1 MSRARRVASGLTA
14 GVALAGLSYL
24 AYAAITYGRYGRGA
38 RPTGGVR
45 ALRLGTFIPAPEV
58 VERHEIRVA
67 APAEITLTAAREI
80 DLYRSPVIRAI
91 FRARELVMRA
101 HDEGSRRPRAFV
113 DEVLALGWGILADV
127 LGREMIFGAVTQ
139 PWEGDVEFRPIP
151 PDQFADFAE
160 PGYAK
165 IVWTL
170 AADPLGPH
178 ASMFRT
184 ETRVATTDPVSRE
197 RFRRYWALTSPG
209 IVLIRR
215 ATLPLV
221 KADAERR
228 ARGDRSARP
237 AIH

>member
-1 MSRARRVASGLTA
+1 MSRARRVVGGLATGA
-14 GVALAGLSYL
+14 ALAGLSYV
-24 AYAAITYGRYGRGA
+24 AYAAVTYGRYGRGTL
-38 RPTGGVR
+38 PTGGVR
-45 ALRLGTFIPAPEV
+45 DLRLDTFIPMPEV
-58 VERHEIRVA
+58 VERHEVRVA
-67 APAEITLTAAREI
+67 APAEITLSAAREL
-80 DLYRSPVIRAI
+80 DLYRSPMIRAI
-91 FRARELVMRA
+91 FRARELVMRG
-101 HDEGSRRPRAFV
+101 DDDRSRRPRAFV
-113 DEVLALGWGILADV
+113 DEALALGWGILADV
-127 LGREMIFGAVTQ
+127 PGRELIFGAVTQ
-139 PWEGDVEFRPIP
+139 PWKGDVEFRAIP
-151 PDQFADFAE
+151 PERFAEFAE

-178 ASMFRT
+178 SSLFRT
-184 ETRVATTDPVSRE
+184 ETRVATTDPDSRE

-228 ARGDRSARP
+228 ARDDRSNRP